1 MFFLVHPL
9 VVALFD
15 FGPKKQTRVF
25 LANDD
30 ISQVLLKKKKTF
42 PITFGIYH
50 YISVERHYKPL
61 NQVYLNT
68 LYSRKLLLPR
78 FYFFQTILCKTL
90 VMVVFCVL

>member
-30 ISQVLLKKKKTF
+30 ISQVLLKKKKDF
-42 PITFGIYH
+42 
-50 YISVERHYKPL
+50 S
-61 NQVYLNT
+61 N
-68 LYSRKLLLPR
+68 
-78 FYFFQTILCKTL
+78 YFWNLSLHFS
-90 VMVVFCVL
+90 